1 MKIKKILFYLLVGIL
16 GGCGPALSLYP
27 LYNVSDTI
35 YEPKLIG
42 IWVDD
47 VNNITMDITRP
58 EAEGRNYRLVYT
70 SIDKDTKKTGK
81 GLFSV
86 YLVRLG
92 NKLFLDAFPETMPNG
107 TLEDANNYKW
117 YYNSFFLVPAHTFAV
132 VDSIEPQL
140 KIRLID
146 SDKLKKFLEKEPTV
160 VKHEIAVDSLVI
172 TANTAELQKFV
183 TKFADNRDIFSME
196 MILKRQK

>member
-1 MKIKKILFYLLVGIL
+1 MKVKKVLFYLLVGIL

-42 IWVDD
+42 IWTDD
-47 VNNITMDITRP
+47 VNNVTLDFTRP

-70 SIDKDTKKTGK
+70 SVDKDTKKVGK

-86 YLVRLG
+86 FLVRLG
-92 NKLFLDAFPETMPNG
+92 NKLFLDAFPQEMPNG

-117 YYNSFFLVPAHTFAV
+117 LYNSFFLVPAHTFAV

-146 SDKLKKFLEKEPTV
+146 SDKLKDFLEKEPGAI
-160 VKHEIAVDSLVI
+160 KHEIVADSLVLS
-172 TANTAELQKFV
+172 AKTAELQKFV
-183 TKFADNRDIFSME
+183 IRNADNRDIFGME
-196 MILKRQK
+196 MTLKRQK